1 MNKLTTVITTI
12 IALAFTMPLVAQDM
26 EDTITVTSSIF
37 DHHGMVPEENSAYG
51 ANTSI
56 DLSWANLPAGTQSLA
71 LICDDPKVVEIGM
84 METPFVHWVV
94 YNIPASASG
103 IPGGL
108 SSEAEPNAS
117 GLSGMINGNN
127 GLGRPGYF
135 GPRPP
140 ANGQLHQ
147 YDFRIYAL
155 DADLDLDSGLN
166 KDQLLEA
173 IEGHVLGTG
182 MLMGHYERKE

>member
-1 MNKLTTVITTI
+1 MNKLIAIISTTI
-12 IALAFTMPLVAQDM
+12 ALVFAVPLVAQDM

-51 ANTSI
+51 ANTSV
-56 DLSWANLPAGTQSLA
+56 DLSWSNLPAGTQSLA

-117 GLSGMINGNN
+117 GLAGMINGNN

-182 MLMGHYERKE
+182 LLMGHYERKE